1 MKWNDKIEF
10 WEKDGIQIYPNKL
23 KKRFFYETSICRSN
37 FQNSY
42 KEKFIENDELEKLLY
57 NPSSFQKYI
66 DASKN
71 KYVTSF
77 PNLSGDSLL
86 IIPIPRKNKNFTT
99 MKDFID
105 NASEYHQKIFWKNV
119 AKEIKK
125 RLKERDEVYVS
136 THGLGIPYFHI
147 RLDDKPK
154 YYQTKSLIK

>member
-1 MKWNDKIEF
+1 MKWVDKISI
-10 WEKDGIQIYPNKL
+10 WEKDGIQNYPSKL
-23 KKRFFYETSICRSN
+23 KKRFFYETSFCMSHL
-37 FQNSY
+37 QNIY
-42 KEKFIENDELEKLLY
+42 KEKFIENNELEKAAY

-66 DASKN
+66 ESSKN

-86 IIPIPRKNKNFTT
+86 IIPIPRKGKDFTT

-105 NASEYHQKIFWKNV
+105 NASQYHQKIFWKKV

-125 RLKERDEVYVS
+125 RLKEKEGVYVS

-147 RLDDKPK
+147 RLDDNPK
-154 YYQTKSLIK
+154 YYQTNSFKS